1 MPWQKVVRRSRL
13 REMAHK
19 AVTERSISARLAGA
33 AFGISET
40 CYRYQPRL
48 SDGNAELADR
58 LIRLTHNQRD
68 WDFGLCFLYLR
79 NVKGYP

>member
-33 AFGISET
+33 AFATSET
-40 CYRYQPRL
+40 CYRYQPTL
-48 SDGNAELADR
+48 FDGNAELADR

>member
-13 REMAHK
+13 REMAHE
-19 AVTERSISARLAGA
+19 AVKERSISARLACA